1 LTVTAGG
8 DGTISMRVAV
18 VQFAPVLGDL
28 GRNLRVILAGIAEA
42 SSSGAELIVTPEMG
56 LTGWSLSDPSS
67 RAALAREV
75 EEVALPELARA
86 AAGHDAAIVIGG
98 PMAVRIA
105 GDGSDTAIANAVVL
119 LAPDGRRTEY
129 HKIHLFEAERA
140 WWAPGRGPAVARAAG
155 AMIGLT
161 ICYDAEFP
169 EVPRMTRLAG
179 AQVMAIP
186 TTNMSPYEHDQ
197 DVIFAARAIENE
209 CPIIVANR
217 VGRENHWS
225 YFGRSTVLDERGRVI
240 SQAGSGDE
248 ILLTDIELS
257 STGDDALSYLQRRR
271 PEVYGSLV
279 APVGAPASRRG
290 PRTLGRE
297 R

>member
-1 LTVTAGG
+1 
-8 DGTISMRVAV
+8 MRVAV
-18 VQFAPVLGDL
+18 IQFCPVLGDL
-28 GRNLRVILAGIAEA
+28 GRNLRVILAGVAEA
-42 SSSGAELIVTPEMG
+42 RSSGAELVVTPEMG
-56 LTGWSLSDPSS
+56 LTGWSLSDPTS

-86 AAGHDAAIVIGG
+86 AAGHDAAIVVGG
-98 PMAVRIA
+98 PLAVRV
-105 GDGSDTAIANAVVL
+105 GSDMAIANAVVL

-129 HKIHLFEAERA
+129 HKIHLFEEERS

-186 TTNMSPYEHDQ
+186 TTNMSPYERDQ

-217 VGRENHWS
+217 VGRENDWT
-225 YFGRSTVLDERGRVI
+225 YFGRSIVLDERGRVI
-240 SQAGSGDE
+240 SQAGSDDE
-248 ILLTDIELS
+248 ILLADIEPS
-257 STGDDALSYLQRRR
+257 STGDAALSYLQRRR
-271 PEVYGSLV
+271 PEVYVSLV
-279 APVGAPASRRG
+279 EPVSPSASD
-290 PRTLGRE
+290 
-297 R
+297 